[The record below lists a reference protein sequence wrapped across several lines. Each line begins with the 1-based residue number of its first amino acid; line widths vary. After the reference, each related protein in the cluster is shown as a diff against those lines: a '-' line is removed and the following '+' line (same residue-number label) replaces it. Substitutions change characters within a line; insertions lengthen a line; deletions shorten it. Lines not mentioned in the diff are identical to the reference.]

1 MLSDRAAVAQQ
12 TLSWKVPYIR
22 GCITTEWQKGDRS
35 DKAEAKRV
43 DQWEEQR

>member
-22 GCITTEWQKGDRS
+22 SGS
-35 DKAEAKRV
+35 LFLKAIDIERNMFFG
-43 DQWEEQR
+43 